1 MIEKYFEKWDWFN
14 LSINEG
20 IEWNM
25 DLISKFE
32 EKIYFSC
39 KHNHNDND
47 DWIEYYG
54 YSLYGLSSNKNI
66 IWSKELFI
74 RYEEKWKYSK
84 LIENKNFPFTIEI
97 IEKNKEKIHWELG
110 YYENSV
116 WSVEFIEKYED
127 KWNWY
132 NLSSNKSLPWSLE
145 LIEKYK
151 DKWNW
156 YSGLSS
162 NKNLPWSINLIHKYS
177 DKFESSEYLWNTLKP
192 YINEE
197 MVIELLEEIKNK
209 SNGRNENSRKINN

>member
-1 MIEKYFEKWDWFN
+1 MKKFKIFYLLLIISNF
-14 LSINEG
+14 INSQDIKTFKGEYKNG
-20 IEWNM
+20 IAEY
-25 DLISKFE
+25 E
-32 EKIYFSC
+32 YV
-39 KHNHNDND
+39 DNGID
-47 DWIEYYG
+47 
-54 YSLYGLSSNKNI
+54 
-66 IWSKELFI
+66 
-74 RYEEKWKYSK
+74 R
-84 LIENKNFPFTIEI
+84 
-97 IEKNKEKIHWELG
+97 
-110 YYENSV
+110 
-116 WSVEFIEKYED
+116 EFIEKYED